1 MSGIPSRPSKTRT
14 RDVLEVVAAGVVAV
28 TVGTFLT
35 VQVTESKRKIAMDTI
50 QDNGF
55 RIDKSQSMPSS
66 SKAILVTEKNDPVPH
81 QEGEND
87 SDTPRIAPVDVP
99 DDREDVPDDS
109 ESLGDTEGG
118 GGAFNPVTGEINW
131 DCPCLGGMA
140 HGPCGMEFREAFS
153 CFVYSEDEPKGI
165 NCVEKFKGMQDC
177 FRRHPEEYAEE
188 IADDDESEG
197 EASDAPSPAIV
208 GQGAEGSVPSVE
220 EPTSGTVQS

>member
-1 MSGIPSRPSKTRT
+1 MSGMPSRPSKTRS

-35 VQVTESKRKIAMDTI
+35 VQVTENKRKIAMDAI

-55 RIDKSQSMPSS
+55 RIDKSQPVPSS
-66 SKAILVTEKNDPVPH
+66 SKTVPVTEKNDPVPH
-81 QEGEND
+81 QEEED
-87 SDTPRIAPVDVP
+87 ESDGPKLAPVDAP
-99 DDREDVPDDS
+99 DAS
-109 ESLGDTEGG
+109 EGHGEAEGG

-188 IADDDESEG
+188 IADDDEPVEELG
-197 EASDAPSPAIV
+197 DAPIPAIM
-208 GQGAEGSVPSVE
+208 GQGDDKESEESAPSAE
-220 EPTSGTVQS
+220 EPTTGTVQS